1 MTNEERSKC
10 HKIIHTAA
18 AAAGAIGGGLAQ
30 LPGSDTVPITAIQV
44 GMIISL
50 GVVFG
55 KTITK
60 TAATSI
66 VSGFIASY
74 GGRALSQ
81 WLVGW
86 IPGWGNAV
94 NASTAVGITEAMG
107 WAVAEGFSEGDNK
120 EGENEDAED

>member
-1 MTNEERSKC
+1 MTDEERSKC

-18 AAAGAIGGGLAQ
+18 VSAAAIGGGLAQ

-66 VSGFIASY
+66 VSGFVASY

-94 NASTAVGITEAMG
+94 NASTAFTENRQKAPS
-107 WAVAEGFSEGDNK
+107 FSYVDEWRK
-120 EGENEDAED
+120 VI